1 MNITRS
7 TCLGLVLSVLLPF
20 ARVQAQHQIGFIEK
34 FALAADRDAV
44 LKELIPGTDDY
55 YFYHAL
61 HFQTTG
67 RQKELDE
74 ILAQWS
80 KRDPNS
86 AKLRSIRHRQA
97 LANYEKN
104 PQATLQYLR
113 QVLGVSFNH
122 QQETLNPKPG
132 LPTKLDPALIAL
144 QVYQQRALGYHD
156 NLDPSHV
163 TDLGLEHLLS
173 TNAPLTVQQRRALLS
188 RIKRPDVPNLLEA
201 VLADLGTQESRG
213 FGEFPIHRQ
222 LLLEQLQQL
231 ARQRST
237 LLQSP
242 AFVEA
247 WLVRLRPGADIDLER
262 NVAARQAWL
271 EDSWS
276 FVKDL
281 TPAFNS
287 LKAHILYQRLL
298 LDQKL
303 GKPDAARLVEYLKLP
318 RQVGYASD
326 RFLQDTQIFR
336 YPVDLNADFVRVTA
350 CPPVGN
356 DESLVRALLLEFMK
370 GDGNIKTFAPY
381 IADGYLKRVL
391 AEAKLTTGVGNA
403 EQWFSMMSPSEVQAL
418 RERVDID
425 FAATNP
431 ETYGPVDAVNLD
443 VFVKNVPK
451 LVVNV
456 FEINTENYYRAHNAQ
471 IGTDLNLDG
480 LIANKQQSAA
490 YAEAPVLRV
499 KRTFKLDELPARRGV
514 WMVDLIGN
522 GKSSRALIR
531 KGQLHFVTRPS
542 SAGTALTVLDEARQP
557 VVKAYALVGAQ
568 RYAADEHGE
577 ILIPFTNKPG
587 RQAVIIGDGA
597 GFSQLEN
604 VELVPEAYSLTA
616 GVHVARESLIA
627 GKKAIVAIRP
637 TLTVNGAPVDLS
649 LVEDVRLTIIS
660 HNQDGVASSLVKP
673 GFKFEDGR
681 ESTVELT
688 VPERLAGLDFQI
700 EGKVKSLLTGDKVNV
715 ASAHSIALNQLDKT
729 ERTSDL
735 DLSRVGA
742 DFILQE
748 LGRTGEPR
756 SEHVLVLRLW
766 RAEFGQEIQTEVKT
780 DASGAVLLGSLEG
793 IRNLSVTSPNG
804 STRAWTLP
812 VDRADTPVNVHVLAS
827 QPVLVPWM
835 ETEAKPKAPLVSLL
849 EVRQGNFVR
858 NALTDE
864 TLSVKSGY
872 LVVSGLA
879 PGDYSL
885 RYGRDRK
892 EVTIRVTEGTG
903 ASGWL
908 IGEARHLQARP
919 SAPLQIALAK
929 SKEAELTFFIGNA
942 TKDTRVHLL
951 ASRFLPD
958 YDAFQELGN
967 SPDLEPLIGQ
977 PGRLRTLYVSGRTLG
992 EEYRY
997 VLERRLAKKYPGS
1010 MLPRPGL
1017 LLNPWVLRN
1026 TETALDEAKPGEVF
1040 HRAQDGRSAGMAGA
1054 KAKKQMAP
1062 GEAAGYADASAV
1074 GISSVDFLADAGL
1087 TAFNLT
1093 PDKDGYVT
1101 VKLASLADRQ
1111 FVRVLALNGASAVVR
1126 DLSLADA
1133 GTKVRDLAF
1142 RHGLDPKSHFT
1153 EQNQV
1158 TIIEKDAPFTIKDAS
1173 TAKLEMQND
1182 LGDVFKLFGTLSH
1195 FGTLQTGTQLTE
1207 FSFILD
1213 WPKLDAAKKR
1223 ELYSKNACHELSFFL
1238 QRKDPE
1244 FFKTVILPYLANK
1257 KDKTFMD
1264 RYLLGEELQAY
1275 LRPWDYERLNI
1286 VERILLAQRHK
1297 DEAAATAREIA
1308 ELNVMLPVDVEKL
1321 AFFFDSA
1328 LLGNE
1333 MTGGDIYAAQASIT
1347 SGADLPQATPMAPAP
1362 AMRLAAPAAPADA
1375 FAGSGNVSVNS
1386 AATLTLGSGVS
1397 SSVSFGGVVMNE
1409 KDSDEKSKFK
1419 EAEGVKALADN
1430 SWGMRQESLATDA
1443 LRRSDLKRQLYR
1455 KLDPTQEWAENN
1467 YYKLPIE
1474 DQLAD
1479 LVSVNGFWKD
1489 YAAWDGK
1496 GGFLS
1501 THFAEASRNFTE
1513 MMFALSVLDLPFP
1526 DQAKE
1531 PKTEVKDVSITLT
1544 PSDRMILI
1552 HREIKPAVI
1561 DAEAPKLLASQN
1573 FYRHGDRYIEANG
1586 EKQDK
1591 FVTEEFLT
1599 GIVYG
1604 CQVVVTNP
1612 TSSTQKLDLLVQ
1624 IPQGAIPVLG
1634 SMATKSQ
1641 ALRLESYRTFTMDY
1655 YFYFP
1660 KAGDFAHHPVHVSK
1674 SEKVVAFAEPFSFH
1688 VVDELTKLDT
1698 GSWDYVS
1705 QFGKPADVLAFLD
1718 QHNVHQLNLD
1728 RMAWRLKDA
1737 AFFSKALA
1745 LLQKRHAYHATTWS
1759 YSLMHDAPSATRDYL
1774 LHADG
1779 FINEC
1784 GPIKTKL
1791 VEIDPVARYSYQ
1803 HLEYSPLVNA
1813 RSHRLGA
1820 ERSILNDRFSAQ
1832 YEQLLAWF
1840 ARKAA
1845 LDSEDRLALSYYL
1858 LLQDRIEEALDVFA
1872 KVDAKAIAEHLQ
1884 YDYMKAV
1891 CALYQEDTATA
1902 RQIAQG
1908 HAAHAVDRWKDR
1920 FQQVLS
1926 HIEEMEGK
1934 KPVDAQENDR
1944 EQRQNDLAT
1953 TEPTLDFSVENKEV
1967 KLALH
1972 NLKEVTVNYYPMDL
1986 EFLFSTAPFV
1996 GQDSGRFGLIQPNR
2010 TERIVLPADRETHAF
2025 ALPREYHSSNVLVEI
2040 TSAGKT
2046 VAHAYY
2052 ANELNVQLSE
2062 NYGRLQ
2068 VLHTKDNRPLAKV
2081 YVKVFAEINGQPKFY
2096 KDGYTDLRGKFDYLS
2111 LSTPEID
2118 QATRFS
2124 VLVLSE
2130 EFGAAVKEAKP
2141 PRQ

>member
-1 MNITRS
+1 
-7 TCLGLVLSVLLPF
+7 VLSVLLPF
-20 ARVQAQHQIGFIEK
+20 AGAQAQHQIGFIEK

-67 RQKELDE
+67 RQRELDNM
-74 ILAQWS
+74 LAQWS

-231 ARQRST
+231 AKQRST

-247 WLVRLRPGADIDLER
+247 WLVRLRPGADVDLER
-262 NVAARQAWL
+262 NVAVRLAWL
-271 EDSWS
+271 EESWS

-303 GKPDAARLVEYLKLP
+303 GKADAVRLVEYLKLP
-318 RQVGYASD
+318 RQVGYASE
-326 RFLQDTQIFR
+326 RFLQDTQLFR

-350 CPPVGN
+350 CHPVGN
-356 DESLVRALLLEFMK
+356 DEALVRALLLEFLK

-381 IADGYLKRVL
+381 IADDYLKRIL

-431 ETYGPVDAVNLD
+431 ETFGPADAVNLD

-456 FEINTENYYRAHNAQ
+456 FEINTENYYRTHNAQ

-480 LIANKQQSAA
+480 LIANKQQSDA
-490 YAEAPVLRV
+490 YTEAPVLRV

-604 VELVPEAYSLTA
+604 LELVPEAYSLTA

-673 GFKFEDGR
+673 GFKFETGK

-715 ASAHSIALNQLDKT
+715 SSAHSIALNQLDKT

-735 DLSRVGA
+735 HLSRVGA

-756 SEHVLVLRLW
+756 SEHVLVLKLW

-804 STRAWTLP
+804 ITRAWTLP
-812 VDRADTPVNVHVLAS
+812 VDRADTPVNVHVLAG

-1111 FVRVLALNGASAVVR
+1111 FVRVLAVNGASAVVR

-1142 RHGLDPKSHFT
+1142 RHGLDPKAHFT

-1195 FGTLQTGTQLTE
+1195 NGTLTE
-1207 FSFILD
+1207 FSFVLD

-1297 DEAAATAREIA
+1297 DEAMATAREIA
-1308 ELNVMLPVDVEKL
+1308 ELNVLLPVDVEKL
-1321 AFFFDSA
+1321 AFFFDSSLA
-1328 LLGNE
+1328 AGEMDTGKTRYLVERSNKLDLGDRPEVPNSP
-1333 MTGGDIYAAQASIT
+1333 AAI
-1347 SGADLPQATPMAPAP
+1347 PMPAP
-1362 AMRLAAPAAPADA
+1362 AVELM
-1375 FAGSGNVSVNS
+1375 S
-1386 AATLTLGSGVS
+1386 ALGSALGGKASPEPAMAVARKADGKE
-1397 SSVSFGGVVMNE
+1397 SFGMAVLE
-1409 KDSDEKSKFK
+1409 ADSDKPGKNQEIEKLK
-1419 EAEGVKALADN
+1419 ELAEEPALV
-1430 SWGMRQESLATDA
+1430 RQEALATDR
-1443 LRRSDLKRQLYR
+1443 LRRSDRKQALYR

-1474 DQLAD
+1474 QQLAA
-1479 LVSVNGFWKD
+1479 LVGVNGFWKD

-1573 FYRHGDRYIEANG
+1573 FYRHGDRYIEVSG

-1728 RMAWRLKDA
+1728 RMAWRLKEA
-1737 AFFSKALA
+1737 AFFHKALA
-1745 LLQKRHAYHATTWS
+1745 LLQRRHAYHATTWS
-1759 YSLMHDAPSATRDYL
+1759 YSLMHDAPGATRDYL

-1784 GPIKTKL
+1784 GPIKAKL

-1813 RSHRLGA
+1813 RAHRLGA
-1820 ERSILNDRFSAQ
+1820 ERSILNDRFSSQ
-1832 YEQLLAWF
+1832 YEQLLAFF

-1845 LDSEDRLALSYYL
+1845 LNSEDRLALSYYL

-1908 HAAHAVDRWKDR
+1908 HAAHAVDRWKDK

-1934 KPVDAQENDR
+1934 KPVDAKENDR

-1967 KLALH
+1967 KLAFH
-1972 NLKEVTVNYYPMDL
+1972 NLTEVTVNYYPMDL